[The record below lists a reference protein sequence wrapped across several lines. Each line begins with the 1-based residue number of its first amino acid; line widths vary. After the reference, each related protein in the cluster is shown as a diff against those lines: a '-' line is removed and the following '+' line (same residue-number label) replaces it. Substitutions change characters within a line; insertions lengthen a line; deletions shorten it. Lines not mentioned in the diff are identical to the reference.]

1 MVFRLIERL
10 SARAFRMA
18 SLPLILFLLLVVAVF
33 NLWIFPVHLGVISP
47 DGDVSILDV
56 RFGYRPGEA
65 YQTLAAMGSE
75 GRAEYLRMLAITDM
89 VYPFVYGTLLILA
102 ASLFLKRALRPD
114 SILRIFNLVALDAI
128 LFDLIENCCIIWLII
143 QFPTEN
149 NAVAWV
155 ASTAG
160 IVKWLA
166 VATSVVVILF
176 GIVGWGFQSRN
187 DNLTPVE

>member
-1 MVFRLIERL
+1 MAYRK
-10 SARAFRMA
+10 A
-18 SLPLILFLLLVVAVF
+18 SLPVIMVLLLAVAVF
-33 NLWIFPVHLGVISP
+33 NLLVFPFHLGIISP

-56 RFGYRPGEA
+56 RFGYSPGEA
-65 YQTLAAMGSE
+65 YQALAAMGSE
-75 GRAEYLRMLAITDM
+75 GRAEYLRMLAITDIF
-89 VYPFVYGTLLILA
+89 YPFVYGTLLILA
-102 ASLFLKRALRPD
+102 ASFFLNRALRRN

-143 QFPTEN
+143 QFPTES
-149 NAVAWV
+149 NAVAWM

-166 VATSVVVILF
+166 VAASVVVILL

-187 DNLTPVE
+187 DSLTPVE